1 MPIDPPYVD
10 NIIADIRR
18 RISAGDLKPGDK
30 LPSTTA
36 LTEEYGVGRNTVR
49 DAINRL
55 KATGEL
61 VGHQGLGVMVPGVR
75 RA

>member
-18 RISAGDLKPGDK
+18 KISSGELKPGDP

-36 LTEEYGVGRNTVR
+36 LVEQYGVARNTVR

-55 KATGEL
+55 KAAGVL
-61 VGHQGLGVMVPGVR
+61 VGHQGLAVKVAPKV
-75 RA
+75 